1 MANDCLPQVA
11 ACVMRV
17 ARLDG
22 SGVPA
27 PGASNLYV
35 TDALTKVTRA
45 PQYEDGDEIK
55 QKNGCGAVCLNYK
68 SPPSYLREDI
78 TIELCAPDPELMQML
93 IGGTVLTSGARVGQA
108 GPAIGVISAQQQNG
122 VSIELWAKR
131 IRNGVQDAT
140 NPWAWY
146 VFPKVTNTKL
156 TNANHENAAH
166 LPSITGEAYENLN
179 WFNGPLNDWPAAS
192 DKSWQWLP
200 WNTVPTASCGYR
212 TLAAT

>member
-55 QKNGCGAVCLNYK
+55 
-68 SPPSYLREDI
+68 
-78 TIELCAPDPELMQML
+78 QML